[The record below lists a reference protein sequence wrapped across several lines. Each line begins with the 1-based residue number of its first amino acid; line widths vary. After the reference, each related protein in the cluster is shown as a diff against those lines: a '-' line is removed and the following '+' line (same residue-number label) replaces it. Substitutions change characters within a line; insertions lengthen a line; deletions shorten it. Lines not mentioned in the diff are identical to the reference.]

1 MKTKKQKTTTT
12 EAKPA
17 PEQVPTDT
25 KPQPVPSV
33 RALMYR
39 ISTLTK
45 AAAKRAADNTGA
57 DRAETFGF
65 ALREI
70 ENAAALYWKHHA
82 RT

>member
-1 MKTKKQKTTTT
+1 MKTKKQKTTT

-17 PEQVPTDT
+17 PEATPTDT

>member
-1 MKTKKQKTTTT
+1 MKTKKQKQPT

-45 AAAKRAADNTGA
+45 AAAKRAADNTEA

>member
-1 MKTKKQKTTTT
+1 MKTKKQKTTT

-45 AAAKRAADNTGA
+45 AAARRAEQNTEA

>member
-1 MKTKKQKTTTT
+1 MKTKKQKQPT

-45 AAAKRAADNTGA
+45 AAAKRAAENAEA